1 MMKKVKLY
9 DKEFAIAIRHDRIQT
24 AIGVVAQQIRED
36 MKDENIP
43 VFLSIL
49 NGAFMFT
56 SDLLKQMDFNCE
68 VSFVKLSSYSGTAS
82 TGRVKEL
89 LGLNTDIGGRTVI
102 IVEDIVDTGH
112 TLVELFN
119 VLQQYNPKQI
129 KVATFLLK
137 PDAYDKDIPIDY
149 VGLRIPNDF
158 IVGYGLD
165 YNELGRN
172 LRNIYKICPPA
183 ANNKQ

>member
-1 MMKKVKLY
+1 MKRVKLY
-9 DKEFAIAIRHDRIQT
+9 DKEFTISIRHDQIQT

-36 MKDENIP
+36 MKSENIP

-68 VSFVKLSSYSGTAS
+68 VSFVKLSSYSGTHS
-82 TGRVKEL
+82 TGDVKEL
-89 LGLNTDIGGRTVI
+89 LGLNTDVSGRTVI

-112 TLVELFN
+112 TLVELFKI
-119 VLQQYNPKQI
+119 LQHYNPKQI

-172 LRNIYKICPPA
+172 LRNIYKICTPE
-183 ANNKQ
+183 NETTK

>member
-1 MMKKVKLY
+1 MKRVKLY
-9 DKEFAIAIRHDRIQT
+9 DKEFVIAIHHDHIQK
-24 AIGVVAQQIRED
+24 AVGVVAQQIRED

-43 VFLSIL
+43 VFLSVL

-56 SDLLKQMDFNCE
+56 SDLLKQIDFDCE
-68 VSFVKLSSYSGTAS
+68 VSFVKLSSYSGTSS
-82 TGRVKEL
+82 TGHVTEL
-89 LGLNTDIGGRTVI
+89 LGLNTDVRGRTVI

-119 VLQQYNPKQI
+119 ILRQYQPKQI
-129 KVATFLLK
+129 KVATCLLK

-149 VGLRIPNDF
+149 VGFKIPNDF

-165 YNELGRN
+165 YNEIGRN
-172 LRNIYKICPPA
+172 LQSIYRICLHG
-183 ANNKQ
+183 NK

>member
-1 MMKKVKLY
+1 MKRVKLH
-9 DKEFAIAIRHDRIQT
+9 DKEFEIAIRHDQIQT
-24 AIGVVAQQIRED
+24 AIGVVAQKIRED
-36 MKDENIP
+36 MKNEYIP

-49 NGAFMFT
+49 NGSFMFT

-68 VSFVKLSSYSGTAS
+68 VSFIKLASYSGVAS
-82 TGRVKEL
+82 TGKVQEL
-89 LGLNTDIGGRTVI
+89 LGLNTDIRGRTVI

-112 TLVELFN
+112 TLAELVE
-119 VLQQYNPKQI
+119 VLKKHRPKQI

-149 VGLRIPNDF
+149 VGMSIPNDF

-165 YNELGRN
+165 YDQLGRN
-172 LRNIYKICPPA
+172 LRNIYKIV
-183 ANNKQ
+183 N

>member
-1 MMKKVKLY
+1 MKRVKLH
-9 DKEFAIAIRHDRIQT
+9 DKEFEIAIRHDQIQT
-24 AIGVVAQQIRED
+24 AIGVVAQKIRED
-36 MKDENIP
+36 MKNEYIP

-49 NGAFMFT
+49 NGSFMFT

-68 VSFVKLSSYSGTAS
+68 VSFVKLASYNGVTS
-82 TGRVKEL
+82 TGKVQEL
-89 LGLNTDIGGRTVI
+89 LGLNTDIRGRTVI

-112 TLVELFN
+112 TLVEL
-119 VLQQYNPKQI
+119 VEILKKHQPKQI

-149 VGLRIPNDF
+149 AGMKIPNDF

-165 YNELGRN
+165 YDQLGRN
-172 LRNIYKICPPA
+172 LRNIYKIV
-183 ANNKQ
+183 N

>member
-1 MMKKVKLY
+1 MKNVKLY
-9 DKEFAIAIRHDRIQT
+9 DREFEISIRHDQIQT
-24 AIGVVAQQIRED
+24 AIGLVAQKIRED
-36 MKDENIP
+36 MKNEHIP

-49 NGAFMFT
+49 NGSFMFA

-68 VSFVKLSSYSGTAS
+68 VSFVKLASYSGTQS
-82 TGRVKEL
+82 TGHVKEL
-89 LGLNTDIGGRTVI
+89 LGLTTDITGRTVI

-112 TLVELFN
+112 TLVELFET
-119 VLQQYNPKQI
+119 LQQHRPKQI

-137 PDAYDKDIPIDY
+137 PDAYRASIPIDY

-172 LRNIYKICPPA
+172 LRNIYKVK
-183 ANNKQ
+183 N